1 MPRRGRLMDV
11 IIPADLW
18 GDDGDAVIATWLFQ
32 SGELVSVG
40 AVLAEVMYEKASMEV
55 TSPGAGRLTILIA
68 AESPVRQGQ
77 LIGLIET
84 Y

>member
-1 MPRRGRLMDV
+1 MDV

-18 GDDGDAVIATWLFQ
+18 GEDGEAVIATWLFK
-32 SGELVSVG
+32 SGELVSPG

-55 TSPGAGRLTILIA
+55 ISPGAGRLTILVA

-77 LIGLIET
+77 LIARIEN
-84 Y
+84 